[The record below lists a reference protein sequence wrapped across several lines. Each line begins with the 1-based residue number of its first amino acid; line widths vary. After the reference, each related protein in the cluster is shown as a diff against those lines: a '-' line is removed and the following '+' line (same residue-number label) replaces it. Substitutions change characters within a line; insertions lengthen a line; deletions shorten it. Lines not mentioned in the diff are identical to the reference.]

1 MGVKTGLAILGSYLS
16 LVEKR
21 AYIRLLSM
29 LDLGRLLSLLEI
41 LLIKFFFILFSA
53 ALLLGGFGI
62 SYLIFFF
69 LLEINHVIHEPI
81 VKI

>member
-1 MGVKTGLAILGSYLS
+1 MKTGLAILGSYLS

-21 AYIRLLSM
+21 AYNRFLSM

-69 LLEINHVIHEPI
+69 LLEINHVIHEPTA
-81 VKI
+81 KN

>member
-1 MGVKTGLAILGSYLS
+1 MKTGLAILGSYLS

-21 AYIRLLSM
+21 AYNRFLSM

-69 LLEINHVIHEPI
+69 LLEINHVIHEPAA
-81 VKI
+81 KN